1 MDELDYEKIR
11 DDALDYDREEEE
23 AYEPTAREEAL
34 ADIERETMNR
44 VRTEWSN

>member
-1 MDELDYEKIR
+1 MDEL
-11 DDALDYDREEEE
+11 LYDKLYDEERGTVE

-44 VRTEWSN
+44 VIAEW